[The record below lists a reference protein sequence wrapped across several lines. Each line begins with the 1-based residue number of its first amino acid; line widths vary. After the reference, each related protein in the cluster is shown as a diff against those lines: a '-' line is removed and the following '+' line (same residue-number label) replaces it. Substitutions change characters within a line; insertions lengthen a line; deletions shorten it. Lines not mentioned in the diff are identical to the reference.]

1 MKVVTAEEM
10 REIDRK
16 TIEEFGISGRVLMER
31 AGTAVAA
38 KIREIYGRKKII
50 VLSGGG
56 NNGGDGMLAAGILNN
71 EGWDVTVFLA
81 SKPGRLKGDTL
92 SQYEAVLRAG
102 VSVKQAETLLE
113 HKTDFLRPNTI
124 IIDALFGTG
133 LGKDITGSCS
143 DLIGVL
149 NRSKLSIIAVDI
161 PSGISS
167 DTGQVMGNAIKADCT
182 VTFGLPKRGH
192 LLYPGAEY
200 TGRLFVENIGFPAE
214 LLKSD
219 NLTVELPERDNVLSL
234 IPERKK
240 YSYKGNYG
248 HVLLVAGSRGKTGA
262 AIMAAKACLRA
273 GAGLVT
279 IGVPE
284 SLAGI
289 FQTRV
294 TEEMTLLLPDKG
306 DGTLSKKAL
315 DGIFGYLEKTAGL
328 IAIGPGI
335 GVSND
340 TEKIIE
346 RLILHSNSPI
356 IIDADGL
363 NSLKGNTKIF
373 RKAKTPVILTPHPG
387 EMAQLMR
394 RQSKKEQCKTINSGL
409 RTEIEKDRI
418 NTAVSFVKET
428 GTFLV
433 LKGVPTIIAS
443 PDGRA
448 FINSTGNPGMST
460 AGTGDVLTG
469 MIAGFLGQGLKPLNA
484 SILGVYMHGLAGD
497 IAAYEKG
504 EHSLIASDIIDSIS
518 AAFKMMK
525 GLNLNYTKINK
536 SSPKSA

>member
-1 MKVVTAEEM
+1 MKVVTANEM
-10 REIDRK
+10 LQIDRK
-16 TIEEFGISGRVLMER
+16 TIEEFGIPCRVLMER
-31 AGTAVAA
+31 AGTAIAA
-38 KIREIYGRKKII
+38 KIREVYGPKKVV
-50 VLSGGG
+50 VLSGIG
-56 NNGGDGMLAAGILNN
+56 NNGGDGIVAARVLHK
-71 EGWDVTVFLA
+71 EGWDVNVFLS
-81 SKPGRLKGDTL
+81 SKHEGLKGDAL
-92 SQYEAVLRAG
+92 LQYEAALRFG
-102 VSVKQAETLLE
+102 VPVKQAETLFE
-113 HKTDFLRPNTI
+113 HKTDFLRPHTI

-133 LGKDITGSCS
+133 LGKDIAGFYS
-143 DLIGVL
+143 DIINVL

-167 DTGQVMGNAIKADCT
+167 DTGQVMGNAIKAECT

-200 TGRLFVENIGFPAE
+200 TGKLFVENIGFPAE
-214 LLKSD
+214 LLKSY
-219 NLTVELPERDNVLSL
+219 NLTVELSERDNVSSL

-248 HVLLVAGSRGKTGA
+248 HVLLIAGSRGKTGA

-294 TEEMTLLLPDKG
+294 TEEMTLVLPDKG
-306 DGTLSKKAL
+306 DGSLSEKAL
-315 DGIFGYLEKTAGL
+315 DKILEYLEKTAGL

-335 GVSND
+335 GVSSD

-346 RLILHSNSPI
+346 RLILRSNSPI

-373 RKAKTPVILTPHPG
+373 RKAKAPVILTPHPG
-387 EMAQLMR
+387 EMARLMR
-394 RQSKKEQCKTINSGL
+394 RRSKKKQPQTVDLELC
-409 RTEIEKDRI
+409 TEIEKDRI
-418 NTAVSFVKET
+418 NVAVSFVKET

-443 PDGRA
+443 PDGRV

-469 MIAGFLGQGLKPLNA
+469 MIAGFMGQGLAPLNA
-484 SILGVYMHGLAGD
+484 SILGVYMHGMAGD
-497 IAAYEKG
+497 IAASENG
-504 EHSLIASDIIDSIS
+504 EHSLIASDIIGSIP

-525 GLNLNYTKINK
+525 V
-536 SSPKSA
+536 